1 MLNKGLRDEKKVKID
16 AMLTTLLFMVF
27 VPKFWTMED
36 ISLVDNLLTNFEL
49 TVDTLKQIDEK
60 NLILLLDKHEMD
72 WAQKEQFAD
81 FLLAFSKENP
91 FDLSIKSIA
100 IYEHI
105 QSESK
110 TFSFEIFSKIASAKA
125 NL

>member
-1 MLNKGLRDEKKVKID
+1 
-16 AMLTTLLFMVF
+16 
-27 VPKFWTMED
+27 
-36 ISLVDNLLTNFEL
+36 L
-49 TVDTLKQIDEK
+49 TVDILKQIEEK
-60 NLILLLDKHEMD
+60 DLILLLDKHEMD

-105 QSESK
+105 QSVSK